1 MKNENWK
8 ICNLRLEMR
17 DQILNCV
24 KLFLAPDALWL
35 VARFVHHSG
44 SILIVKLIDNFYL
57 IRLFEGS
64 NLIFAPTV
72 GTLNKRL

>member
-1 MKNENWK
+1 
-8 ICNLRLEMR
+8 MR

-35 VARFVHHSG
+35 VARFVHNSG

-64 NLIFAPTV
+64 NLIFEPTV